1 MFDTTNMSPF
11 AENHNRVGE
20 GASRATLSAI
30 PPKYCRGKSGLSRV
44 ELALLAYVI
53 DHPEPWQQGSR
64 SAIAEDCDCAPNSVP
79 RAARRLIALELIE
92 TVPGGG
98 ARNTIYRLGRNMEVT
113 ESIDTRNADVSRN
126 LDGTTVETLKL
137 RASNREAPAE
147 TTTTDSVVTQV
158 TGGRNIPPLQPPLNT
173 SSMSEGE
180 PLPERV
186 EPSFERGQGGGLFGD
201 APAAPKRARKP
212 KASKRP
218 KREKFYATEESM
230 PQEMSEEMAA
240 YATSKGL
247 YNGTRAEQYGKF
259 CRWHIREGTLIR
271 SLEGRWETWVDN
283 WAKSNPKRPDGIRP
297 GYKLAGFGADG
308 KARYVKDQ
316 RTNVYR

>member
-53 DHPEPWQQGSR
+53 DHPEPWQQGAR

-113 ESIDTRNADVSRN
+113 DSIDTRNADVSRN
-126 LDGTTVETLKL
+126 LEGTTVETLKL
-137 RASNREAPAE
+137 RAANSEAQTE
-147 TTTTDSVVTQV
+147 TTTTGGVVTQV
-158 TGGRNIPPLQPPLNT
+158 TGGRNITPPHPLINT
-173 SSMSEGE
+173 SSVVEGS
-180 PLPERV
+180 PETA
-186 EPSFERGQGGGLFGD
+186 EPSFDRGLGGDDL
-201 APAAPKRARKP
+201 
-212 KASKRP
+212 
-218 KREKFYATEESM
+218 
-230 PQEMSEEMAA
+230 
-240 YATSKGL
+240 
-247 YNGTRAEQYGKF
+247 
-259 CRWHIREGTLIR
+259 
-271 SLEGRWETWVDN
+271 
-283 WAKSNPKRPDGIRP
+283 
-297 GYKLAGFGADG
+297 FGADEPKRKRKLKRAACDATMPREPSRKMLEHAAKNDFFNGTVRKMFEAWRDFHIAKATPIADYEASWRTWVAKRVEWRAADAMKPKNGLQPAGVGDDG
-308 KARYVKDQ
+308 KVRYNRKRSYYVGA
-316 RTNVYR
+316 